1 MTGLGQRQARAAP
14 GRPELPTW
22 GGGTWGQ
29 ERGVGSPACALL
41 SMVCRSRD
49 GGIQAKR
56 RFRWKGLVSQGAREL
71 WAGQRQLPSAGVIRY
86 Y

>member
-22 GGGTWGQ
+22 GGGTWGP
-29 ERGVGSPACALL
+29 ERDVGSPACALL

-56 RFRWKGLVSQGAREL
+56 RFRWKGLVSQG
-71 WAGQRQLPSAGVIRY
+71 GQRALGWSEAATQCRGD
-86 Y
+86 